1 MVAPIKQS
9 RITVRSCKQ
18 EFEVADVI
26 RQFEGAYRQQYS
38 VSPEQARVLGSLKAC
53 RTAALGGCLY
63 ECNACGALE
72 FAYYSCRD
80 RHCPKCSKF
89 KKAQWVEEQKV
100 KLLPI
105 PYFHVVFT
113 TDHALNGLFA
123 ANRKEMYDALFWSVS
138 KTLKRF
144 GEEYLGGTLGVT
156 AVLHSWG
163 QSLNRHVHLHCIV
176 TGGAL
181 RTDEQQWRRS
191 RRRFLFDVIKLSAAY
206 KQRLCRKIRRL
217 DKAGNL
223 KPAGMDVT
231 AIVAEIEAK
240 KWEVYA
246 KPFEKAE
253 IVVEYLSRYV
263 HQVAISNYRI
273 IKIGQGQVHFEY
285 HDNKDKDKQQ
295 RGKKKIL
302 KLAGVEFLRRFLR
315 HVLPD
320 GFRHIRHYGL
330 HHSYHRARKLSRARE
345 LLGLEPQVPEAKKLG
360 LKEWLQEILGEEA
373 IDRCSNCG
381 AENTMFKRSE
391 FQTLNWLQ
399 LLLFALLGLSLIGT
413 VKQRC
418 PV

>member
-1 MVAPIKQS
+1 MALIKQS
-9 RITVRSCKQ
+9 KITVRSCKQ

-26 RQFEGAYRQQYS
+26 GRFEAGYRQKYT
-38 VSPEQARVLGSLKAC
+38 VSAAQARVLGSLKAC
-53 RTAALGGCLY
+53 RTAALGGCIY
-63 ECNACGALE
+63 ECNECGALE

-89 KKAQWVEEQKV
+89 KKAEWVERQKV

-113 TDHALNGLFA
+113 TDHGLNPLFG

-138 KTLKRF
+138 ETLKRF
-144 GEEYLGGTLGVT
+144 GEKYLGGTLGVT

-163 QSLNRHVHLHCIV
+163 QTLNPHVHIHCIV

-181 RTDEQQWRRS
+181 SDNEQRWQKSGRRY
-191 RRRFLFDVIKLSAAY
+191 LFDVIKLSAAY

-217 DKAGNL
+217 HRAGKL
-223 KPAGMDVT
+223 KTEGLDVGSLL
-231 AIVAEIEAK
+231 AEIEAK

-246 KPFEKAE
+246 KPFERAE

-273 IKIGQGQVHFEY
+273 LKIAEGQVHFEY
-285 HDNKDKDKQQ
+285 YDNKDKDEQQ
-295 RGKKKIL
+295 RGKKKVL
-302 KLAGVEFLRRFLR
+302 KLDGVEFLRRFLW

-330 HHSYHRARKLSRARE
+330 HHSYHRERKLSQARQ
-345 LLGLEPQVPEAKKLG
+345 LLGLEPQVPEVETLE
-360 LKEWLQEILGEEA
+360 LKEWLKEILGQEA
-373 IDRCSNCG
+373 IDRCPNCG
-381 AENTMFKRSE
+381 AENSMFKRSE
-391 FQTLNWLQ
+391 FQELNWLQ
-399 LLLFALLGLSLIGT
+399 LLLFAILGLSLTGA
-413 VKQRC
+413 VKKRSL
-418 PV
+418 V